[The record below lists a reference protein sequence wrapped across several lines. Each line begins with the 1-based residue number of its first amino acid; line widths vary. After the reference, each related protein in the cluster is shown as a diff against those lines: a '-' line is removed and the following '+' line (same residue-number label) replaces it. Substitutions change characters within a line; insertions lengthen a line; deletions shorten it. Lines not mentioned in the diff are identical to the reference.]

1 MNVLLDP
8 AGLARIGPYV
18 SDREHRDTRRYY
30 VLKIDDGRLALIV
43 CRNDLRLSDLA
54 GQVVDAALGWDDG
67 TPGFV
72 IHVGRRHS
80 KLTIHRVA
88 EGDHDTTLS
97 AILQRAPKR
106 DEVNP

>member
-18 SDREHRDTRRYY
+18 SDRKHGDTRRYY
-30 VLKIDDGRLALIV
+30 ALKLKDDRLALIV
-43 CRNDLRLSDLA
+43 CRNDLRLPDLA

-72 IHVGRRHS
+72 LHVGRRHS

-88 EGDHDTTLS
+88 GGSPETTLS
-97 AILQRAPKR
+97 DILQRAPRR
-106 DEVNP
+106 DEVNA